1 MFTSP
6 QQSSSFLIS
15 RVSEH
20 LGPDLH
26 PPTPCDQNQGID
38 DGMADEWLSITTR
51 KAVGPGACELPP
63 STRKTVEARALEWVR
78 RNRGMLPRLALPV
91 PQQPAGGVASVAKTR
106 A

>member
-1 MFTSP
+1 
-6 QQSSSFLIS
+6 
-15 RVSEH
+15 
-20 LGPDLH
+20 
-26 PPTPCDQNQGID
+26 
-38 DGMADEWLSITTR
+38 MADEWLSITTR